1 MSVTF
6 DQWAAAMLVAEDPDD
21 PEYPEDAID
30 PATKRVI
37 LKAMWEKFG
46 TPNPDET
53 AAIALAMQYRLGVA
67 TWLTGIVKDD
77 AYQARFTTALTKVL
91 AGG

>member
-1 MSVTF
+1 MITQE
-6 DQWAAAMLVAEDPDD
+6 QWIEAMLASEDP
-21 PEYPEDAID
+21 PSAEYPEDDMD

-77 AYQARFTTALTKVL
+77 AYQARFTATLSKVL